1 MKLLH
6 LLLLADFQAPPGLG
20 GPATFGDLV
29 GKVTNTLLIIAGA
42 VAVIVIVIGGIQYTL
57 SAGDEKRTKT
67 AKDTITNAVIGL
79 VIAIMAFAIV
89 NFVLGTFK

>member
-1 MKLLH
+1 MKLLSI
-6 LLLLADFQAPPGLG
+6 LLLADFEAPPGLG

-29 GKVTNTLLIIAGA
+29 GKVTNTLLLIAGA
-42 VAVIVIVIGGIQYTL
+42 VAVIVIVVGGIQYTL